1 MDGACSV
8 SLLDHGRETVIV
20 HHEER
25 WTSPDGNPMYRASD
39 TDVETITNCAVQVAA
54 QSGTSARRAEQDEE
68 GYDTEQVYRFRPPR
82 SYTREIGFE
91 AKVEWRGLMWSVIG
105 RAKHF
110 NGSSNTN
117 HLDYTL
123 RRT

>member
-1 MDGACSV
+1 M

-20 HHEER
+20 HHGEK
-25 WTSPDGNPMYRASD
+25 WTSADGNIMWRASE
-39 TDVETITNCAVQVAA
+39 TDVDTISNCAVQVAA

-68 GYDTEQVYRFRPPR
+68 GYDTEQVYRLRPPR

-91 AKVEWRGLMWSVIG
+91 SKVEWRGVMWSVIG
-105 RAKHF
+105 FAKHF
-110 NGSSNTN
+110 NGSDNTA
-117 HLDYTL
+117 HTDYTL